1 MKEIYLQKLK
11 EEFVPALGCTEPV
24 AVAFAAAKAR
34 EILEETPERIEF
46 HVSGNIFK
54 NGVGVGI
61 PGSGMV
67 GLTIAGAIGALGGDP
82 EAGLEVLDGIGED
95 VMQLAKSYVDDS
107 KVMVDVK
114 YDVPKLYIECICKGE
129 NGSSRVIIQDRHT
142 NVVLIEKNDQVLLNK
157 ECDSDD
163 ECTTDFSKW
172 SIKGIF
178 DYINAVDIEDIRFIE
193 KGINL
198 NKSIAEEGLRGNYGL
213 QVGKSLMMNIKKGLL
228 SEDIMN
234 RSIMLTAAA
243 SDARM
248 AGSTMPVMSNC
259 GSGNQGISVTLPV
272 VVAAEELQI
281 EHEKMLRA
289 LALAL
294 LITIYMKSFVGQ
306 LSALCGVL
314 LSTAGAACGIT
325 YIMGG
330 DFQQL
335 GMTLKNMTGS
345 VTGMICDGAKFGCS
359 HKISSSVGAAVQS
372 SLLAMNHNCLNGLN
386 GIIDDDVEATI
397 RNIGRLATEGME
409 VTDEVILKTMLEKIR
424 KSENKDLED

>member
-1 MKEIYLQKLK
+1 MKEVFLQKLK

-24 AVAFAAAKAR
+24 AVAYAAAKAR
-34 EILEETPERIEF
+34 EVLTLQPERIEF
-46 HVSGNIFK
+46 FVSGNILK
-54 NGVGVGI
+54 NGMGVGI

-67 GLTIAGAIGALGGDP
+67 GLTIAGALGALGGDP
-82 EAGLEVLDGIGED
+82 TAGLEVLDGIGND
-95 VMQLAKSYVDDS
+95 VMELAKAFVDQG
-107 KVMVDVK
+107 KVSVDVK
-114 YDVPKLYIECICKGE
+114 YDVPKLYIECICH
-129 NGSSRVIIQDRHT
+129 NGDNTGRVVIQDRHT
-142 NVVLIEKNDQVLLNK
+142 NIVAVERNGEVIYSNACNSENK
-157 ECDSDD
+157 GG
-163 ECTTDFSKW
+163 TDFSKW
-172 SIKGIF
+172 SFENIYAF
-178 DYINAVDIEDIRFIE
+178 INTVDIDEIRFIE
-193 KGINL
+193 KGIKL
-198 NKSIAEEGLRGNYGL
+198 NKSIAEEGLTGNYGL
-213 QVGKSLMMNIKKGLL
+213 QVGKSMMLNIKKGLL
-228 SEDIMN
+228 SPDLMN

-272 VVAAEELQI
+272 VVAAEELEVEQDNL
-281 EHEKMLRA
+281 LRG

-294 LITIYMKSFVGQ
+294 LTTIYMKSFVGQ

-345 VTGMICDGAKFGCS
+345 VTGMICDGAKYGCS
-359 HKISSSVGAAVQS
+359 HKISASVSAAIQS
-372 SLLAMNHNCLNGLN
+372 SLLAMNHNVLNGMN

-397 RNIGRLATEGME
+397 RNIGRLANEGME
-409 VTDEVILKTMLEKIR
+409 VTDEVILKTMLEKM
-424 KSENKDLED
+424 KKVS

>member
-1 MKEIYLQKLK
+1 MMKEIFLQKLK

-34 EILEETPERIEF
+34 EILALQPERVEF

-54 NGVGVGI
+54 NGMGVGI

-67 GLTIAGAIGALGGDP
+67 GLSIAGALGALGGNP
-82 EAGLEVLDGIGED
+82 NAGLEVLDGINNDTME
-95 VMQLAKSYVDDS
+95 LAKTFVDEGNV
-107 KVMVDVK
+107 KTDVK
-114 YDVPKLYIECICKGE
+114 YDVPKLYIECICYNGE
-129 NGSSRVIIQDRHT
+129 NSGRVIIQDRHT
-142 NVVLIEKNDQVLLNK
+142 NIVSEERNGEVLFNK
-157 ECDSDD
+157 EADS
-163 ECTTDFSKW
+163 ESKSGTDFSQW
-172 SIKGIF
+172 SFSKIYEFVNTLDVSEIT
-178 DYINAVDIEDIRFIE
+178 FIE
-193 KGINL
+193 KGIAL
-198 NKSIAEEGLRGNYGL
+198 NKSIAEEGLKGNYGL
-213 QVGKSLMMNIKKGLL
+213 QVGKSMLLNIKKGLL
-228 SEDIMN
+228 SEDLMN
-234 RSIMLTAAA
+234 RSIMMTAAA

-248 AGSTMPVMSNC
+248 AGSSMPVMSNC

-272 VVAAEELQI
+272 VIAAEELEV
-281 EHEKMLRA
+281 EHEKLLRA

-330 DFQQL
+330 TFQQL

-345 VTGMICDGAKFGCS
+345 VTGMICDGAKYGCS
-359 HKISSSVGAAVQS
+359 HKISASVSAAIQS
-372 SLLAMNHNCLNGLN
+372 SLLAMNHNCLNGMN

-397 RNIGRLATEGME
+397 RNIGRLANEGME
-409 VTDEVILKTMLEKIR
+409 VTDEVILKTMLEKM
-424 KSENKDLED
+424 NKVS

>member
-1 MKEIYLQKLK
+1 MKEVFLQKLR

-24 AVAFAAAKAR
+24 AVAYAAAKAR
-34 EILEETPERIEF
+34 EVLTLRPERIEF
-46 HVSGNIFK
+46 FVSGNILK
-54 NGVGVGI
+54 NGMGVGI

-67 GLTIAGAIGALGGDP
+67 GLTIAGALGALGGDP
-82 EAGLEVLDGIGED
+82 TAGLEVLDGISND
-95 VMQLAKSYVDDS
+95 VMEFAKTFVDEG
-107 KVMVDVK
+107 KVSVDVK
-114 YDVPKLYIECICKGE
+114 YDVPKLYIECICYNGE
-129 NGSSRVIIQDRHT
+129 NSGRVVIQDRHT
-142 NVVLIEKNDQVLLNK
+142 NVVTVERNGEVLYSNA
-157 ECDSDD
+157 CNSDH
-163 ECTTDFSKW
+163 EGGTDFSKW
-172 SIKGIF
+172 SFENIYAF
-178 DYINAVDIEDIRFIE
+178 INTVSIEDISFIE
-193 KGINL
+193 KGIKL
-198 NKSIAEEGLRGNYGL
+198 NKSIAEEGLKGSYGL
-213 QVGKSLMMNIKKGLL
+213 QVGKSMLLNIKKGLL
-228 SEDIMN
+228 SSDLMN

-272 VVAAEELQI
+272 VVTAEELEV
-281 EHEKMLRA
+281 EHEKLLRA

-294 LITIYMKSFVGQ
+294 LTTIYMKSFVGQ

-345 VTGMICDGAKFGCS
+345 VTGMICDGAKYGCS
-359 HKISSSVGAAVQS
+359 HKISASVSAAIQS
-372 SLLAMNHNCLNGLN
+372 SLLAMNHNVLGGMN

-397 RNIGRLATEGME
+397 RNIGRLANEGME
-409 VTDEVILKTMLEKIR
+409 ITDEVILKTMLEKM
-424 KSENKDLED
+424 KKVS